1 MKQTVVLIII
11 SMFIA
16 SCSKRIDSQY
26 PFYDIDLEF
35 NPGKQYIAV
44 DCQLDIPA
52 NYRSDTLVFYLHR
65 QLALSELTMD
75 GNKKFILNTDS
86 SDIRYMPFATRYEII
101 ADNPVHQKVSVHMEY
116 SGEITEWSGWSP
128 SVISK
133 EWTEL
138 GLYYPW
144 YPLNSDFGLFN
155 YEVGI
160 SPIKNQNIFLMGSSF
175 KKNDR
180 ITYSTDFPTNDIV
193 VCASEDLKIFSDSMG
208 ECKLDIVHNTF
219 PDTLL
224 HALRDEIND
233 ISGLYNKWFPEGG
246 NRICLVESMREQGGG
261 YARLGGI
268 YLSGLSS
275 EDYFGSRKK
284 YTRYLAHEISHL
296 WWYRADANTWHDWIN
311 EGFAEYSALMV
322 LRDFYGQE
330 YFEKWISMKQ
340 EAVKGKAPVWHYD
353 RSGRDAHTIFYDK
366 APLILYD
373 LENKT
378 GRDEFRKLMNK
389 ALVQEIG
396 TTSLFLKM
404 LEEEKGEEVAAWFL
418 KKLKDEV

>member
-1 MKQTVVLIII
+1 MKGTVILLII

-16 SCSKRIDSQY
+16 GCSKQKDSVY

-35 NPGKQYIAV
+35 NPGKQYVAV

-52 NYRSDTLVFYLHR
+52 QHRSDTLVFYLHR
-65 QLALSELTMD
+65 QLQVSNLEME
-75 GNKKFILNTDS
+75 GKQEYILNTDS
-86 SDIRYMPFATRYEII
+86 SDIRYMPFATKYEII
-101 ADNPVHQKVSVHMEY
+101 TDNPSHQNITVHMEY
-116 SGEITEWSGWSP
+116 SGEITEWYGWSP

-144 YPLNSDFGLFN
+144 YPLNPDFGLFN

-160 SPIKNQNIFLMGSSF
+160 IPVRHQDIFLMGSSL

-180 ITYSTDFPTNDIV
+180 IIYSTDFPTNDIV
-193 VCASEDLKIFSDSMG
+193 VCASEDLKIFSDTMSG
-208 ECKLDIVHNTF
+208 CKLDIVHNTF

-246 NRICLVESMREQGGG
+246 NRVCLVESMREQGGG

-268 YLSGLSS
+268 YLSGLNSN
-275 EDYFGSRKK
+275 DFFGSRKK

-340 EAVKGKAPVWHYD
+340 EAVKGKDPVWHYD
-353 RSGRDAHTIFYDK
+353 RSGRYAHTIFYDK
-366 APLILYD
+366 APLILHD
-373 LENKT
+373 LETKI
-378 GRDEFRKLMNK
+378 GKDDFRNFMYSL
-389 ALVQEIG
+389 LEQEAG
-396 TTSLFLKM
+396 TTSRVLDV
-404 LEEEKGEEVAAWFL
+404 LEKEEGKDISEWFL
-418 KKLKDEV
+418 DKLKNI